1 MFEIKNLKFKGKRK
15 KFIVLLEELCFLI
28 IVDFVARQNKGSFFY
43 SLPFSL
49 LCGLV
54 SGLPF
59 ADLARSQRPFSPVTG
74 GGGGGAHASS
84 KRFKTF
90 SFCDAFSGS
99 VLTTKV

>member
-74 GGGGGAHASS
+74 GGGGLMLPLKGLKLLASAMHLVDQ
-84 KRFKTF
+84 F
-90 SFCDAFSGS
+90 
-99 VLTTKV
+99 